1 MQVIAVDAMGGD
13 NAPAEIVLGAVNASK
28 EVNYRIALVG
38 KEDVVKAELDK
49 YQYDSDKI
57 FIVNADEVIENC
69 DTPTIAI
76 KKKKNSSMVIG
87 MNMLKNGEASAF
99 VSAGNTGA
107 LLTGATVIVGRIKG
121 VERPALGTMLPTEKG
136 FTLLIDAGANVDAKP
151 SYLAQFATMGS
162 IYYEN
167 VIGVKD
173 PKVGLVNIGAE
184 EEKGNAVVKEAYG
197 LLKEKKDINFIGN
210 VEARDISRGEAHVI
224 VCDAFVGN
232 VILKLME
239 GFSKSLLR
247 IIKKELMASIISKI
261 GAVIASGAF
270 KRVKAYFD
278 YDEVAGA
285 PFLGLKA
292 LVVKAHGSSD
302 HKDIRGAILQCSKF
316 IEGDIVNKIAEKLQP
331 EPKTE

>member
-28 EVNYRIALVG
+28 EVNYKIALVG

-76 KKKKNSSMVIG
+76 KKKRNSSMVIG

-270 KRVKAYFD
+270 NRVKAYFE

-316 IEGDIVNKIAEKLQP
+316 IEGDIVTKIAEKLQP

>member
-28 EVNYRIALVG
+28 EVNYKIALVG

-76 KKKKNSSMVIG
+76 KKKRNSSMVIG
-87 MNMLKNGEASAF
+87 MNMLKNGEAAAF

-173 PKVGLVNIGAE
+173 PKVGLVNIGVE

-316 IEGDIVNKIAEKLQP
+316 IEGDIVTKIAEKLQP
-331 EPKTE
+331 EPKAE